1 MLMELIKR
9 SFIGLGFAAIITF
22 VFLTW
27 MTIEQID
34 VPVGVIWKNMLG
46 SMIMGIYFGISSA
59 IFDMETWSPLKQT
72 LMHFFLSIIVW
83 LPLAMYLGW
92 IPITPMALFF
102 GIISFTGIC
111 I

>member
-46 SMIMGIYFGISSA
+46 SMIMGIYLA
-59 IFDMETWSPLKQT
+59 YPPP
-72 LMHFFLSIIVW
+72 FLIW
-83 LPLAMYLGW
+83 KHGAR
-92 IPITPMALFF
+92 
-102 GIISFTGIC
+102 
-111 I
+111 